1 MPAPQADAAS
11 GAGPGSISDS
21 ISGQQTVSQS
31 ASPALSTVHPH
42 TPTVSTWVQRWAGVI
57 RPCGSVL
64 DLACG
69 GGRHARFL
77 AARGHAVEAVD
88 RDAAAL
94 ATLSAV
100 TGISTRCADLEGG
113 AWPYAGRSFDAI
125 VVSNY
130 LHRPLLPLIAATLAP
145 GAVLIYETFRAGNE
159 SYGKPSNSAFLL
171 QPGELL
177 AFAQGAD
184 LQIIGFEDGFRAQ
197 PSPAMIQRICAARPP
212 LPAAAQA
219 LPEWLPALLPA
230 MVPT

>member
-1 MPAPQADAAS
+1 M
-11 GAGPGSISDS
+11 
-21 ISGQQTVSQS
+21 
-31 ASPALSTVHPH
+31 
-42 TPTVSTWVQRWAGVI
+42 
-57 RPCGSVL
+57 L

-88 RDAAAL
+88 HDIVAL
-94 ATLSAV
+94 ATLSGVA
-100 TGISTRCADLEGG
+100 GITTRWADLEGG

-145 GAVLIYETFRAGNE
+145 GAALIYETFRAGNE
-159 SYGKPSNSAFLL
+159 SYGKPSNPAFLL

-184 LQIIGFEDGFRAQ
+184 LQIIGYEDGLRAQ
-197 PSPAMIQRICAARPP
+197 PSPAMIQRICAVRPP
-212 LPAAAQA
+212 LHTSAQT
-219 LPEWLPALLPA
+219 LPE
-230 MVPT
+230 

>member
-1 MPAPQADAAS
+1 MADIENGPWPFVGRQFAA
-11 GAGPGSISDS
+11 
-21 ISGQQTVSQS
+21 V
-31 ASPALSTVHPH
+31 V
-42 TPTVSTWVQRWAGVI
+42 
-57 RPCGSVL
+57 
-64 DLACG
+64 
-69 GGRHARFL
+69 
-77 AARGHAVEAVD
+77 
-88 RDAAAL
+88 
-94 ATLSAV
+94 V
-100 TGISTRCADLEGG
+100 T
-113 AWPYAGRSFDAI
+113 
-125 VVSNY
+125 NY
-130 LHRPLLPLIAATLAP
+130 LWRPLFPTLIASLQP